1 VVLLGEHRIDVPFD
15 RVAIDNV
22 LAARTAVEHL
32 VGLGRRRIAA
42 IGAHA
47 NRGTAE
53 QRLTGYRA
61 ALIAA
66 GLPVSDALVA
76 PVASYHRRDGAD
88 AMRTLLAAPEPPD
101 AVFCFNDLL
110 AVGALHAAAEQG
122 IEVPRDLAVVGF
134 DGSEEGAYTRPPLT
148 TIAPDIAAIA
158 EQAVGCW
165 PDMRPNGRPATSP
178 RPSRCK
184 CGRARARVG
193 HGP

>member
-1 VVLLGEHRIDVPFD
+1 
-15 RVAIDNV
+15 
-22 LAARTAVEHL
+22 
-32 VGLGRRRIAA
+32 
-42 IGAHA
+42 
-47 NRGTAE
+47 
-53 QRLTGYRA
+53 
-61 ALIAA
+61 
-66 GLPVSDALVA
+66 
-76 PVASYHRRDGAD
+76 
-88 AMRTLLAAPEPPD
+88 M
-101 AVFCFNDLL
+101 FCFNDLL